1 MRKFFTATAVAVAA
15 IGGIGLT
22 AVPASAETFIT
33 IGTGGQTGVY
43 YQVGGAICKLVNR
56 GTKDHEI
63 KCTHTTGGST
73 KNING
78 IRAGDLD
85 MGVAQSDWQYHAYNG
100 TAPKQ
105 FPDGKFEE
113 LRAVFSVHPEPFTVV
128 ARKDSGIKTFE
139 DLKGK
144 RVNVGNPGSGQRGTM
159 EVVMEKMGWTMD
171 DFALASELKSS
182 EQAAALCDNKID
194 AIVFTAGHP
203 NGSIKEATTSCEA
216 IVVNVNNDVI
226 KKLASENDYYAMATI
241 PGGMYTGTDED
252 VETFGVGATFVSSTA
267 TDPEVIYQIVKA
279 VFDDIKRFRKM
290 HPAFANLDP
299 KLMIVNNLS
308 APLHEGAIRYYK
320 EQGWM

>member
-1 MRKFFTATAVAVAA
+1 MLRDKFFVAFAAFTGIFMLATAAHAQK
-15 IGGIGLT
+15 
-22 AVPASAETFIT
+22 FIT

-43 YQVGGAICKLVNR
+43 YQVGGSICKLVNR
-56 GTKDHEI
+56 GAKDHGI

-85 MGVAQSDWQYHAYNG
+85 MGVAQSDWQFHAYNG

-105 FPDGKFEE
+105 FPDGAFKE

-128 ARKDSGIKTFE
+128 ARADSGIKSFD

-144 RVNVGNPGSGQRGTM
+144 RVNIGNPGSGQRGTM
-159 EVVMEKMGWTMD
+159 EVVMEKMGWKMS

-182 EQAAALCDNKID
+182 EQSAALCDNKID
-194 AIVFTAGHP
+194 AMVFTVGHP
-203 NGSIKEATTSCEA
+203 NGSIKEATTSCDA
-216 IVVNVNNDVI
+216 ILVNVDNDII
-226 KKLASENDYYAMATI
+226 KKLAADNDYYAMATI
-241 PGGMYTGTDED
+241 PGGMYKGTDND
-252 VETFGVGATFVSSTA
+252 VTTFGVGATFVSSTA
-267 TDPEVIYQIVKA
+267 TDADVVYEIVKA
-279 VFDDIKRFRKM
+279 VFSNMKRFRKM

-299 KLMIVNNLS
+299 KKMIVNNLS